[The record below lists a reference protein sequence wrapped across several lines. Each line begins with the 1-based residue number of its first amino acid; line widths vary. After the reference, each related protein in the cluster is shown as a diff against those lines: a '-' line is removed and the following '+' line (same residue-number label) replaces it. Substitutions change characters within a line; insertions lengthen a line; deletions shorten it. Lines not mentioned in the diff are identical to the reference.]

1 MPLLIFGITKMT
13 LLLITLL
20 LSLKIQMGHSTPD
33 ISCDQTIK
41 SSPQYHYEI
50 ACQDFSPHGYTNGT
64 PIDEC
69 ALITHSNTAYQWGWS
84 FHASR
89 ICLDW
94 VHAISLDAP
103 TERSCSM
110 KVKLTDGILDYLEN
124 QHNRVT
130 GMCYDSFHDY
140 KQNRNRAES
149 HFGQSD
155 TLARDTLA
163 GTLWPE

>member
-1 MPLLIFGITKMT
+1 MT

-20 LSLKIQMGHSTPD
+20 LSLKIQMGYSAQSTPD

-64 PIDEC
+64 LIDVCE
-69 ALITHSNTAYQWGWS
+69 LNTYGNTAYYWGWNY
-84 FHASR
+84 HVNTD
-89 ICLDW
+89 LNW
-94 VHAISLDAP
+94 VHPISLDAP

-110 KVKLTDGILDYLEN
+110 KLKLYNGTDGIQDYLEN

-130 GMCYDSFHDY
+130 GMCYDSFHD
-140 KQNRNRAES
+140 
-149 HFGQSD
+149 
-155 TLARDTLA
+155 
-163 GTLWPE
+163 